1 MKLKSIKLKNIGLY
15 KDKIIEFP
23 YKDQKNTIIVWGNNG
38 AGKTTLI
45 NSVKI
50 GLLGKNA
57 VQMTYPDY
65 CDFIKSK
72 IISTRCNIQND
83 FASIEIEFE
92 LNNNNKKE
100 IYRIVRSWSEESEV
114 FIESDSIYQGDLKLN
129 VEDKDYIKNIINRS
143 LPSSLLDVIVFDGE
157 NAINI
162 LNEGKMS
169 TLIKDILYSV
179 FNMDIY
185 NALSKDLNSFLR
197 SANSNSDISTDDQLK
212 FIKLETEY
220 KAALKNHKKLENL
233 IEQQNKNKTNKLRE
247 LRFSLN
253 RFSEKTGIDVH
264 DIEKLNAHLENA
276 HTHKEKMYS
285 DLKYINEEILP
296 LKLVHKR
303 IKELINTINEN
314 KSYAAQKSLINL
326 KEFFLDSEEAELLL
340 EKLELL
346 LPKEGPSIN
355 YDFKEYE
362 ITTVR
367 NIDSVLSTYTK
378 DTMLKA
384 IDTKNDYLRDIRN
397 KLKIASKTESKESKE
412 LLANLENLYN
422 EISEINNILDT
433 LEDEKQTADMHLN
446 NTKAAYSEIKAIIT
460 KQKKES
466 SSYVTALKYRESIDE
481 FVKLNI
487 ENICYSINNK
497 LTSYLEKMNF
507 RNNSIGR
514 VEISTKSFE
523 INLYEK
529 DGKIIPSYLFSAGEK
544 QVLLGLVIKA
554 ALSLSEVDCF
564 FLFDTPVGRL
574 DKKNREIF
582 TKEVIFSVS
591 DQAFIFATDS
601 DYSEDDYH
609 KIQSNISSEFRLK
622 RNEFDEIIA
631 TEDSVY

>member
-1 MKLKSIKLKNIGLY
+1 M
-15 KDKIIEFP
+15 
-23 YKDQKNTIIVWGNNG
+23 
-38 AGKTTLI
+38 
-45 NSVKI
+45 
-50 GLLGKNA
+50 
-57 VQMTYPDY
+57 
-65 CDFIKSK
+65 
-72 IISTRCNIQND
+72 
-83 FASIEIEFE
+83 
-92 LNNNNKKE
+92 
-100 IYRIVRSWSEESEV
+100 
-114 FIESDSIYQGDLKLN
+114 
-129 VEDKDYIKNIINRS
+129 
-143 LPSSLLDVIVFDGE
+143 
-157 NAINI
+157 
-162 LNEGKMS
+162 
-169 TLIKDILYSV
+169 
-179 FNMDIY
+179 
-185 NALSKDLNSFLR
+185 
-197 SANSNSDISTDDQLK
+197 
-212 FIKLETEY
+212 
-220 KAALKNHKKLENL
+220 
-233 IEQQNKNKTNKLRE
+233 
-247 LRFSLN
+247 
-253 RFSEKTGIDVH
+253 
-264 DIEKLNAHLENA
+264 
-276 HTHKEKMYS
+276 
-285 DLKYINEEILP
+285 
-296 LKLVHKR
+296 
-303 IKELINTINEN
+303 
-314 KSYAAQKSLINL
+314 
-326 KEFFLDSEEAELLL
+326 
-340 EKLELL
+340 L

-433 LEDEKQTADMHLN
+433 LEDEKQTADMYLN

-481 FVKLNI
+481 FIKLNI
-487 ENICYSINNK
+487 ENICYSINKK

-631 TEDSVY
+631 TEGSVY